1 MPAPVLRTFLEGQ
14 VLCREGDPAG
24 PVYVICSGAVRAYR
38 RSMTTPGS
46 IQELA
51 QLGPGDVVGEM
62 AHILGQTRSATVQA
76 IEVTEVLE
84 VPPALL
90 GTLLRRHD
98 PLLRVLASALKDRTG
113 LPETELENM
122 AMRVGIELP
131 RELFA
136 TTAHNGP
143 RASLPVPPYDPA
155 VVYPKELE
163 CPSCGTRFSTL
174 VIHAR
179 KDQPV
184 ERTSDFHQRYLTP
197 FNPYDYELWV
207 CPHDL
212 FAALPPEFNH
222 DQLTE
227 LQRSN
232 VAEVVEGVVAG
243 WGGVRPDF
251 NRERTL
257 RLRQQG
263 LQLALAIY
271 RMRGASP
278 ARMAAILHRLAWC
291 AREQSDYETE
301 RIWLSQA
308 LEAYTQAHHESE
320 LDGVKDELRIQYLCG
335 ELSRRLGDRAGA
347 MRWFGD
353 ALRHP
358 QLKEHPNWERM
369 LREQLSETRAGLEA
383 AA

>member
-1 MPAPVLRTFLEGQ
+1 MPAPIVRTFVEGQ

-24 PVYVICSGAVRAYR
+24 PVYVICSGSVRAYR
-38 RSMTTPGS
+38 RSMTMPGS

-62 AHILGQTRSATVQA
+62 AHILGQSRSATVQA
-76 IEVTEVLE
+76 LEVTQVLE

-98 PLLRVLASALKDRTG
+98 PLLRVLTLALKDRTG
-113 LPETELENM
+113 LAESEIEDM
-122 AMRVGIELP
+122 AMRVGIQLP

-136 TTAHNGP
+136 NDLPIGP
-143 RASLPVPPYDPA
+143 RASLPVPPYDPS

-174 VIHAR
+174 VIHVR

-212 FAALPPEFNH
+212 FAALPADF
-222 DQLTE
+222 DQLSE
-227 LQRSN
+227 VQRSR
-232 VAEVVEGVVAG
+232 VAEVVEDVVTG
-243 WGGVRPDF
+243 WGGVQPDF

-271 RMRGASP
+271 RMREAAP
-278 ARMAAILHRLAWC
+278 ARIAAILHRLAWC
-291 AREQSDYETE
+291 AREQSDFETE
-301 RIWLSQA
+301 RVWLSRA
-308 LEAYTQAHHESE
+308 LEAYATAHHESD